1 MHGKLSCWHKDECL
15 DLVKRR
21 VHPLNQWDGV
31 SGGLPG
37 TILGTGDDVA
47 ALQSDGDGLF
57 LDGRRSLVAH
67 LINTELEL
75 LAEAEVRELQTLGVC
90 DILSL
95 KTSVL
100 RWGKC

>member
-1 MHGKLSCWHKDECL
+1 M
-15 DLVKRR
+15 DLVERC
-21 VHPLNQWDGV
+21 VHPLNQWDRV

-37 TILGTGDDVA
+37 TVLGTGDDVS
-47 ALQSDGDGLF
+47 ALQSDWDGLL
-57 LDGRRSLVAH
+57 LDGRRSFVSH

-75 LAEAEVRELQTLGVC
+75 LAESEIRELQTLGVS

-100 RWGKC
+100 GWGQC